1 MAGMQELP
9 EGFRSELGTLNVLQ
23 WIYGNIVNVHAEDHA
38 DRRRELMG
46 PHTCSNAQVQQLGHL
61 AAAWRRLYDL
71 NMKKHELNFLRWA
84 AGWSAEMQCMHT
96 QGSGF

>member
-1 MAGMQELP
+1 MTPAFNGCFEGPIHKRLLQELP
-9 EGFRSELGTLNVLQ
+9 EGFRNELGTLNVLQ

-46 PHTCSNAQVQQLGHL
+46 PHSCSSAQVQQLGHL

-71 NMKKHELNFLRWA
+71 NMKKHELNFLR
-84 AGWSAEMQCMHT
+84 
-96 QGSGF
+96 